1 MEDAMR
7 RMRSFTVALLVI
19 VTVLLGEA
27 RAQQVDAPAD
37 TRLFMGPTAR
47 MLAPGEGYIAGY
59 GLLIPTIQVGVTK
72 RFSMGAGV
80 MPIGLLADV
89 PVPFWITPKVQ
100 LFDGRHTDV
109 AAGVLHST
117 YLGRASMGIAYVVTT
132 TGDETGSLTVGG
144 GLAYAKVADHDA
156 RGVAP
161 MFQLGGARRVN
172 KRVAVVTENYFD
184 PTHGVGWLSG
194 GVRLYARRFSFDL
207 GLVGPFAEGELLMVG
222 PVVNWAWKF

>member
-1 MEDAMR
+1 ML
-7 RMRSFTVALLVI
+7 SFTVALLV
-19 VTVLLGEA
+19 VVSVLSGEA
-27 RAQQVDAPAD
+27 RAQQADAPAD
-37 TRLFMGPTAR
+37 SRLFMGPTAR
-47 MLAPGEGYIAGY
+47 MLAPGDGYIAGY
-59 GLLIPTIQVGVTK
+59 GLLIPTVQVGVTK
-72 RFSMGAGV
+72 RFSMGGGV
-80 MPIGLLADV
+80 LPFGLLAGV

-100 LFDGRHTDV
+100 LFDGVRTDV

-132 TGDETGSLTVGG
+132 TGDEKGSLTVGG
-144 GLAYAKVADHDA
+144 GLAYAKGADNDA

-161 MFQLGGARRVN
+161 MLQLGGERRVN
-172 KRVAVVTENYFD
+172 QRVAVVSENYFN

-207 GLVGPFAEGELLMVG
+207 GLAAPFAEGELLMVG